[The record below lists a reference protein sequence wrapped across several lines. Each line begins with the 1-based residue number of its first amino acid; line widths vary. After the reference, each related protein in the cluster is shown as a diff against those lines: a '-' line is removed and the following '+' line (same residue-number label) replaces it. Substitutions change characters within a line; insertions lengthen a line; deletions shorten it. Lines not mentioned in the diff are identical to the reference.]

1 MIYYWKVKIDNIE
14 PVLIVYAHTAK
25 ECDKL
30 VNAWIKKQ
38 KLSEDTRFVKGY
50 SYCIKKDT
58 PSDIVEQEFE
68 FLKEYL
74 C

>member
-1 MIYYWKVKIDNIE
+1 MRIE
-14 PVLIVYAHTAK
+14 GVAPLLTVYAKNAK
-25 ECDKL
+25 ECDIL
-30 VNAWIKKQ
+30 VKVWLKRQ
-38 KLSEDTRFVKGY
+38 KLSVDTKYKKGD

-68 FLKEYL
+68 FLKEWI